1 MKKLLILCFVLFL
14 SSCSSGD
21 IEMINVYFTSG
32 GPSDLAQIEKYSNFT
47 EYSSALEDSLRL
59 QDYSENFDDEFFS
72 KYDLIVVQFVSFA
85 GRICQSFS
93 LNGIQ
98 TKDNQLT
105 VSITDLYNYDS
116 LDPILTANNVYTYLI
131 VIDKT
136 DIEEV
141 ILIMDN
147 I

>member
-1 MKKLLILCFVLFL
+1 MKKILILFIVLFL
-14 SSCSSGD
+14 SSCSQGEV
-21 IEMINVYFTSG
+21 EMIHVYFTSG
-32 GPSDLAQIEKYSNFT
+32 GRSDLAQIEKYSNFT
-47 EYSSALEDSLRL
+47 EYSSALDDSLRL

-85 GRICQSFS
+85 GRTCQSFS

-116 LDPILTANNVYTYLI
+116 LDPILTANKVYTYLI

-136 DIEEV
+136 DIKDV
-141 ILIMDN
+141 ILTLDHI
-147 I
+147 